1 MKEKKRKQIAFE
13 IHKQNNLL
21 PKLNLPLNLKT
32 EKARQSPTEHSIKEV
47 NVLQAVKPT
56 FLAFLSEYTRP
67 LRHLCVASNLS

>member
-32 EKARQSPTEHSIKEV
+32 EKARQSRLNIQSKKLMFYKLWSPHSWHSFL
-47 NVLQAVKPT
+47 NTQDPWDT
-56 FLAFLSEYTRP
+56 F
-67 LRHLCVASNLS
+67 V